1 MTETPDNDTSN
12 GIVDQIKANPGL
24 AIAGAVAV
32 GVLVSALLPKGS
44 ARRLAK
50 GAVAAAAVGSEAGL
64 ALAKQAR
71 ERAANAADGAS
82 EQLEKAGAGARH
94 LRQRAA
100 AAGGSAASAGL
111 DLTRTVINMLASL
124 RR

>member
-64 ALAKQAR
+64 ALAKQIVDAH
-71 ERAANAADGAS
+71 DGSLSVES
-82 EQLEKAGAGARH
+82 EPGK
-94 LRQRAA
+94 
-100 AAGGSAASAGL
+100 GS
-111 DLTRTVINMLASL
+111 TFTISL
-124 RR
+124 PL